1 MAETPES
8 VGVSSAALERLYAAA
23 SEEVTSGRLAGCAVA
38 VARNGRLA
46 GTAAFG
52 TTSNGA
58 ATESTLFHI
67 FSSTKAIMGVAM
79 AQLLE
84 EGRLTLETKVSD
96 IIPGWGANG
105 KEGVTIRHLV
115 TFSAVTPRSFH
126 PTTTPLP
133 PPKPAALSEACGWPA
148 QGFPSPHPAVDNS
161 LPESAELMGTSEA
174 RTAQFATW
182 ELAPEWGGEPG
193 SFWMCKRAR
202 QCTLSPWLLPSCPC
216 STRPIPEV

>member
-1 MAETPES
+1 MPVKRLVAETPES

-105 KEGVTIRHLV
+105 KEGVTVRHLV

-126 PTTTPLP
+126 PTPTALRFLS
-133 PPKPAALSEACGWPA
+133 AVALSEACA
-148 QGFPSPHPAVDNS
+148 
-161 LPESAELMGTSEA
+161 
-174 RTAQFATW
+174 
-182 ELAPEWGGEPG
+182 
-193 SFWMCKRAR
+193 
-202 QCTLSPWLLPSCPC
+202 
-216 STRPIPEV
+216 

>member
-1 MAETPES
+1 MPVKRLVAETPES

-96 IIPGWGANG
+96 IIPGFEAHG

-126 PTTTPLP
+126 PTPTPETGG
-133 PPKPAALSEACGWPA
+133 SERSLWLART
-148 QGFPSPHPAVDNS
+148 GFPEPAPRGGQ
-161 LPESAELMGTSEA
+161 LPARVGRADGTSEA

-182 ELAPEWGGEPG
+182 ELAPEWDGEPG
-193 SFWMCKRAR
+193 
-202 QCTLSPWLLPSCPC
+202 PS
-216 STRPIPEV
+216 

>member
-1 MAETPES
+1 MPVKRLVAETPES

-126 PTTTPLP
+126 PTPTALRLRSAVALRLLAR
-133 PPKPAALSEACGWPA
+133 AA
-148 QGFPSPHPAVDNS
+148 GFPEPAPRGGQ
-161 LPESAELMGTSEA
+161 LPA
-174 RTAQFATW
+174 RV
-182 ELAPEWGGEPG
+182 GGADG
-193 SFWMCKRAR
+193 HLRGADGAVRDVGAGAGVGRRAG
-202 QCTLSPWLLPSCPC
+202 LLLD
-216 STRPIPEV
+216 V